1 MTCPTGRCAL
11 RRFDGHGTPYKPTNT
26 AASKQMADSLA
37 RMMAERELQDAGI
50 YQQHSKNVV
59 LETPV
64 IALKQVQQ
72 SQIQPQTTS
81 NNNNNNTKFYNL
93 SD

>member
-1 MTCPTGRCAL
+1 MSCSSGRCAL

-26 AASKQMADSLA
+26 AASKQVADSLA

>member
-1 MTCPTGRCAL
+1 
-11 RRFDGHGTPYKPTNT
+11 
-26 AASKQMADSLA
+26 
-37 RMMAERELQDAGI
+37 MMAERELQDAGI

-59 LETPV
+59 LETPI

-72 SQIQPQTTS
+72 SQLSQIQPQTANNS
-81 NNNNNNTKFYNL
+81 NNNNNNSNNNTKFYNL